1 MVTYVKKG
9 YGLSRKYQFW
19 CARKEDIPKEG
30 YTYIIYR
37 EVEDKTELG
46 RYIGYIQL
54 VKPNRLKGLDRL
66 HPAVYFRQ
74 VVLSKEDVIDMI
86 KKKGKY
92 YEEGVKLTTRQ
103 VKDEGNTKLALIGR
117 LDDIKKETFMENYDR
132 YCWLYSL
139 YHERSEEDEDWNL
152 FQDNN

>member
-1 MVTYVKKG
+1 MVTHVQKG
-9 YGLSRKYQFW
+9 YVLSRKYQFW
-19 CARKEDIPKEG
+19 CSRKEDIPKEG
-30 YTYIIYR
+30 YTYIIYK
-37 EVEDKTELG
+37 EVQDNTELH

-54 VKPNRLKGLDRL
+54 VKPHRVKLLDRL

-86 KKKGKY
+86 KMNGRY
-92 YEEGVKLTTRQ
+92 HEEGVKLISRQ
-103 VKDEGNTKLALIGR
+103 VKDEGNTRLALAGR

-139 YHERSEEDEDWNL
+139 YSERSEEDEDGNL
-152 FQDNN
+152 FQEND